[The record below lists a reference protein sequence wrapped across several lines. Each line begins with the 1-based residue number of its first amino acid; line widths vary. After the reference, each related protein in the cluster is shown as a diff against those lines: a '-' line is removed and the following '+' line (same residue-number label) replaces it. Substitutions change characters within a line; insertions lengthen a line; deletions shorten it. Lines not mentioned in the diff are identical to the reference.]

1 MADDLGKYL
10 NKFTAASQDW
20 SKIGKDISNDLRKEI
35 TTRQET
41 KAEIDKQTRE
51 AIDKVNQVQLG
62 QNKTFNQF
70 LLNGSG
76 QTKEFLLMQERLL
89 KQGLLKPQDYLNSR
103 QIISDDWKNLS
114 EAAKGYNEDYEEA
127 MTRIQ
132 EGKAAGQDMYQNKK
146 YDAFMNVQDKNIFI
160 NPVDGRMYLTTVDEK
175 GKIDKDPA
183 SMLNVNAINA
193 RRKDK
198 IDKFNV
204 TAEVQ
209 KSTKALGDV
218 LKVINKDGVLTRQ
231 DVRGMEIN
239 IGGVPKEFGDA
250 KNDIIESLMTS
261 PRNNAS
267 ILYDAIGGYT
277 FTETESEKG
286 GKMIYLKEDGLGLL
300 QPELTEEQ
308 EQAVRDKLDMEI
320 EKQLGFKETSTYATD
335 VQAKLSRERI
345 YKADA
350 DKRKEGGKSLNLLA
364 DLYYG
369 DEDEIDVA
377 LKNLR
382 GIKTNM
388 GVITKIARDPYGVYI
403 TTEGYDP
410 VPFEFGDK
418 TPTEFVESISSEFG
432 INFQDA
438 VRGANIK
445 NKPVNLDVETFVERK
460 KSIGAE
466 ERAEN
471 AYQNTYRDTPRTLE
485 GASDLGAMFGIS
497 VVPDT
502 DSFLGGYYLIKA
514 GKPLT
519 GSLGNDMEDIIR
531 AIDAQVS
538 SKDKVSALKSG
549 EIEETE
555 TDTEE
560 TETDT
565 EVDYSNY

>member
-10 NKFTAASQDW
+10 NKFTATSQDW
-20 SKIGKDISNDLRKEI
+20 SQIGKNISNDLRKEI

-41 KAEIDKQTRE
+41 KAKIDKQTSD
-51 AIDKVNQVQLG
+51 AINEGNKVQLG

-114 EAAKGYNEDYEEA
+114 EAAKGFNEDYADA

-132 EGKAAGQDMYQNKK
+132 EGKSAGQDMYQNKK

-160 NPVDGRMYLTTVDEK
+160 NPVDGRMYLTTVDEE
-175 GKIDKDPA
+175 GNINKDPS

-193 RRKDK
+193 RRQDK

-218 LKVINKDGVLTRQ
+218 IKVLNKDGVLTRQ

-250 KNDIIESLMTS
+250 KNDIIDSLMTS

-267 ILYDAIGGYT
+267 ILSDTIGGYT
-277 FTETESEKG
+277 FTEDAEEAKG
-286 GKMIYLKEDGLGLL
+286 DSKKIYLKEDGLGLL

-335 VQAKLSRERI
+335 MAAETARKNRILQRERMN
-345 YKADA
+345 KPEATERKTDA
-350 DKRKEGGKSLNLLA
+350 GNLNLIG

-369 DEDEIDVA
+369 DSDQIDVA
-377 LKNLR
+377 LNDLR
-382 GIKTNM
+382 GVGTNM
-388 GVITKIARDPYGVYI
+388 GVITNIKRTPEGVYI

-410 VPFEFGDK
+410 VPFLFENK
-418 TPTEFVESISSEFG
+418 TPKQFVESIASEFG
-432 INFQDA
+432 IKFNEA
-438 VRGANIK
+438 VAGADLK
-445 NKPVNLDVETFVERK
+445 DKPLNKKVTDFAERT
-460 KSIGAE
+460 KSITIE
-466 ERAEN
+466 EKAEN
-471 AYQNTYRDTPRTLE
+471 AYQNTYDSIPRDLN
-485 GASDLGAMFGIS
+485 GLQKFGAMFGIS
-497 VVPDT
+497 VTADP
-502 DSFLGGYYLIKA
+502 SGGYYLI
-514 GKPLT
+514 
-519 GSLGNDMEDIIR
+519 
-531 AIDAQVS
+531 
-538 SKDKVSALKSG
+538 
-549 EIEETE
+549 
-555 TDTEE
+555 
-560 TETDT
+560 
-565 EVDYSNY
+565 

>member
-1 MADDLGKYL
+1 MADALGKYL
-10 NKFTAASQDW
+10 NKFTATSQDW
-20 SKIGKDISNDLRKEI
+20 SQIGKEISNDLRKEI
-35 TTRQET
+35 TIRQDT

-51 AIDKVNQVQLG
+51 AIDKVNQVELG

-76 QTKEFLLMQERLL
+76 QTKEFLLMQEKLL

-239 IGGVPKEFGDA
+239 IGGVPKEFVDA
-250 KNDIIESLMTS
+250 KNDIIDSLMTS

-320 EKQLGFKETSTYATD
+320 EKQLGFEETSTYATD
-335 VQAKLSRERI
+335 VAAETARKNRILQRERMN
-345 YKADA
+345 KEANAKTKTDA
-350 DKRKEGGKSLNLLA
+350 GNLNLIGN
-364 DLYYG
+364 LYYG

-377 LKNLR
+377 LNDLR
-382 GIKTNM
+382 GVGTNI
-388 GVITKIARDPYGVYI
+388 GVITKIQRTPEGVYI
-403 TTEGYDP
+403 TTAGYDP
-410 VPFEFGDK
+410 VPFLFEDK
-418 TPTEFVESISSEFG
+418 TPRQFVESIASEFG
-432 INFQDA
+432 IKFNDA
-438 VRGANIK
+438 VAGAKLK
-445 NKPVNLDVETFVERK
+445 NKPLNK
-460 KSIGAE
+460 KVTDFASRTKAVSQEQIAL
-466 ERAEN
+466 N
-471 AYQNTYRDTPRTLE
+471 AYEVAFKDYFDRGTTKE
-485 GASDLGAMFGIS
+485 FGALFGIN
-497 VVPDT
+497 VLPVKG
-502 DSFLGGYYLIKA
+502 GGYALYKGGKA
-514 GKPLT
+514 LT
-519 GSLGNDMEDIIR
+519 
-531 AIDAQVS
+531 AKIDANTQDIMTALDAVVS
-538 SKDKVSALKSG
+538 DKDKVSALKSG
-549 EIEETE
+549 KIKETE
-555 TDTEE
+555 TEF
-560 TETDT
+560 ETDI
-565 EVDYSNY
+565 DYSNY